1 MTVRA
6 MWLALEEK
14 LQAQLKRTDLC
25 RRIGRLTAIHGMVLE
40 AVGLDARLGELVDI
54 LPARGSRAVT
64 AEVVGLRSDH
74 TLLMPHASVDGLC
87 LASQVIA
94 RGRSFCVPA
103 GQELLGRILDATCQP
118 LDDQPLP
125 AGLAKLPRFVE
136 PINPMHRAPINTP
149 LVTGVK
155 AVDLF
160 TPLGRGQ
167 RIGIF
172 AGSGVGKSTLLG
184 MMSQHTQ
191 ADVIVI
197 ALIGER
203 GREVGDFIRDSLGPQ
218 GLAKSVVIAAA
229 AEQPAVLRRQAAY
242 TATSIAEWFRARGKH
257 VLLIMD
263 SITRFALAQREI
275 GLSTGEP
282 MGSRGYPPSVFA
294 LLPPLMERAGNLE
307 GQGSITGVYTVLVE
321 GDDMNEPIA
330 DHMRAILDGH
340 IVLDRDIAARGQWPA
355 IDVLNSISRLASVL
369 RTPQQK
375 EALERVRSALG
386 VYRQSAD
393 LIELGAYEKG
403 THALLDRMI
412 ELKPEIDHLLQQSPG
427 ETPDISNAW
436 RVLQQVAKQLSKGSG
451 HAGKA

>member
-1 MTVRA
+1 
-6 MWLALEEK
+6 MWSALEASVASQ
-14 LQAQLKRTDLC
+14 LQRVSLC
-25 RRIGRLTAIHGMVLE
+25 RRLGRLTAIQGMVLE
-40 AVGLDARLGELVDI
+40 AAGLDVRLGELVDI
-54 LPARGSRAVT
+54 IPARGGEAVT

-74 TLLMPHASVDGLC
+74 TLLMPYGPVEGLC
-87 LASQVIA
+87 LASEVVA
-94 RGRSFCVPA
+94 RGEAYSVA
-103 GQELLGRILDATCQP
+103 VGEQLLGRVLDATCQP
-118 LDDQPLP
+118 LDDLPLSK
-125 AGLAKLPRFVE
+125 ALTRKPRFVA
-136 PINPMHRAPINTP
+136 PINPLHRAPIRKP

-155 AVDLF
+155 AVDVF
-160 TPLGRGQ
+160 IPLGRGQ

-184 MMSQHTQ
+184 MMSQYAD

-203 GREVGDFIRDSLGPQ
+203 GREVGDFIRDSLGPE
-218 GLAKSVVIAAA
+218 GLRKAVVIAAA

-242 TATSIAEWFRARGKH
+242 TATTIAEEFRAQGKH

-294 LLPPLMERAGNLE
+294 LLPPLMERAGALI

-321 GDDMNEPIA
+321 GDDMNEPVA

-340 IVLDRDIAARGQWPA
+340 IVLTRQAAARGHYPA
-355 IDVLNSISRLASVL
+355 IDVLHSISRLAGVL
-369 RTPQQK
+369 RTAEQR
-375 EALERVRSALG
+375 LLVERLRSALG
-386 VYRQSAD
+386 TYHNSED

-403 THALLDRMI
+403 SHPVLDKMI
-412 ELKPEIDHLLQQSPG
+412 ELKPEIDVLLRQSP
-427 ETPDISNAW
+427 EEHIAAEKAW
-436 RVLQQVAKQLSKGSG
+436 QSVRQLVQKLNQVIG
-451 HAGKA
+451 HA